1 MRVAALLQRLTP
13 SGLGRQ
19 LQVVAIIAVLGILTL
34 AALQMVR
41 MRSVVLA
48 QSEQQMARLD
58 MVFAE
63 QTGRALETV
72 DLILQSVADD
82 FRRGELL
89 GHTATPGAGAPVPV
103 NDAFNAIM
111 ARRISSVR
119 QSSGIAIADR
129 SGRLVFASDPA
140 LLRIVLPLE
149 AQATII
155 RAIDDP
161 TPMPYISGPFRRPDG
176 SWTALMVRP
185 VPDAGAKDHFAAVA
199 FLNLSYFED
208 FYRAVELSENGAILL
223 HRRDGL
229 ILARFPH
236 NEGAIG
242 QSYADLPPFKEVLAH
257 GMAGTL
263 LMDSPLDGNRRVL
276 AIRALKMFPVAVNVS
291 VGENQVLALW
301 RRQAMV
307 FGVIAAV
314 VAAVTVGLLLTLS
327 RRSREKERL
336 MQRLRHA
343 KEAAE
348 AATARMAA
356 EAEERERMEGALRQ
370 AQRSEAVGQLTRGV
384 AHDFNNLLSIV
395 MGNVDLLERSLPS
408 DEKTLGRLATMRAAA
423 ERGATLTG
431 QLLAFSRRQP
441 LLPRAADLN
450 ALVTGLRD
458 LVQSAVGSRVRLQL
472 RLQPD
477 LSAVLIDPAQ
487 IELVILNL
495 VINARDAMPQGGVLS
510 IETSLVELPGTATRD
525 GLTPGPWVALT
536 VRDTGTG
543 MAPEIAGKAFEP
555 FFTTKEIGRGS
566 GLGLSQ
572 VHGVANQLGGGARID
587 SVPGQGTALHVYLP
601 RATTDAVRLPELP
614 ARTPGDAVTAAC
626 VLVVDDDH
634 AVRATTAALLAEIGY
649 HVLEA
654 GDGGEAMEVLEEEQ
668 PIHLLLTD
676 VVMPGMT
683 GPELARRARQKF
695 PHLAVVFISG
705 YSDPDA
711 LSGSGGLVYLVRKP
725 ARPQDLVEKIETA
738 LHSQSAEVG

>member
-19 LQVVAIIAVLGILTL
+19 LQVVAMIAVLGILTL

-48 QSEQQMARLD
+48 QTEQQMARLD

-63 QTGRALETV
+63 QTGRALETI

-82 FRRGELL
+82 FRRRELL
-89 GHTATPGAGAPVPV
+89 GHTATPAAGAPVPAD
-103 NDAFNAIM
+103 DAFNAIM

-129 SGRLVFASDPA
+129 NGRLLLASDPA
-140 LLRIVLPLE
+140 LSRILLPLE
-149 AQATII
+149 VQATII
-155 RAIDDP
+155 QAIDDP
-161 TPMPYISGPFRRPDG
+161 TSMPYISGPFRRPDG
-176 SWTALMVRP
+176 SWTALMIRP
-185 VPDAGAKDHFAAVA
+185 VPDAGARDRFAAVA
-199 FLNLSYFED
+199 FLNLRYFED

-229 ILARFPH
+229 VLARFPH
-236 NEGAIG
+236 NEAAIG

-276 AIRALKMFPVAVNVS
+276 AIRALKMFPIAVNVS

-301 RRQAMV
+301 RRQAVV
-307 FGVIAAV
+307 FGAVAAV

-336 MQRLRHA
+336 MQRLHRA

-395 MGNVDLLERSLPS
+395 MGNVDLLERSLPP
-408 DEKTLGRLATMRAAA
+408 DEKMLGRLATMRAAA
-423 ERGATLTG
+423 ERGATLTS

-450 ALVTGLRD
+450 ALVAGLRD
-458 LVQSAVGSRVRLQL
+458 LVQSAIGSRIRLQL

-510 IETSLVELPGTATRD
+510 IETNLVELPATATRD

-536 VRDTGTG
+536 VRDNGTG
-543 MAPEIAGKAFEP
+543 MEPEIAAKAFEP

-572 VHGVANQLGGGARID
+572 VHGVAHQLGGGARID
-587 SVPGQGTALHVYLP
+587 SVPGQGTAVHVYLP

-614 ARTPGDAVTAAC
+614 ARTPGDAVSAAC

-634 AVRATTAALLAEIGY
+634 AVRATTAALLAEMGY

-654 GDGGEAMEVLEEEQ
+654 GDGSEAMEVLEEEQ
-668 PIHLLLTD
+668 PIHVLLTD

-725 ARPQDLVEKIETA
+725 ARPQDLVERIETA